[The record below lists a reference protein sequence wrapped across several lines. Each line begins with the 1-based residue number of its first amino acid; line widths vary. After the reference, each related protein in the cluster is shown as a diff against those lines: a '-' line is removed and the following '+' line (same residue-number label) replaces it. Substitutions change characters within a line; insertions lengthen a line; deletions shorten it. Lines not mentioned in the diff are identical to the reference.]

1 MGRNSRTGK
10 TRRKAELKNT
20 EEPRKR
26 NTAHSRR
33 AAARSNRTAMLL
45 ITFIVCIIFTV
56 LLIEGVSLKQKI
68 LANEEK
74 NEQLTDAI
82 ADESARTDS
91 IKALEEYMQTDD
103 YIKQAAKDKLGLI
116 EDGEIVF
123 KKAE

>member
-1 MGRNSRTGK
+1 
-10 TRRKAELKNT
+10 
-20 EEPRKR
+20 
-26 NTAHSRR
+26 
-33 AAARSNRTAMLL
+33 MLL